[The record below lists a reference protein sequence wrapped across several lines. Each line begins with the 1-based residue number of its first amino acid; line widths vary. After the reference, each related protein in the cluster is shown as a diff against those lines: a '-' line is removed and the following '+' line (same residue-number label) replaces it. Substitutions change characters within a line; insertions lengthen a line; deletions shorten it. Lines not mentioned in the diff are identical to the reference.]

1 MSMDRIKLSQVLSDF
16 KITLDSD
23 DYISNVSDI
32 QLRNFA
38 LRGIREFGFD
48 ISKVIKSL
56 KLTVNKDNN
65 TVELPQD
72 FVGLNKV
79 GIVGSDGF
87 LYAFNR
93 NNNINFSQKIK
104 YTTTTN
110 EDSDEIQ
117 TTTSNDF
124 NAGPLNIEGNS
135 VNDTEDS
142 KTPTDPNTNN
152 VNDFYEFV
160 FENYIYEGGLGRLY
174 GIGGAHGR
182 GEYRLNLDE
191 QRIELDTSE
200 SINEVVIE
208 YVADQAR
215 TSDPYIHV
223 YLEEALRSYIYYKLV
238 EKKATVPANEK
249 ARARQEYYNER
260 RKANARMNSFSKEEA
275 LKTIRKNF
283 KLTPKF

>member
-1 MSMDRIKLSQVLSDF
+1 MSMDRVKLSQVISDF
-16 KITLDSD
+16 KISLDSD

-32 QLRNFA
+32 KLRNVA

-48 ISKVIKSL
+48 ISKVVKSL
-56 KLTVNKDNN
+56 KLSINTSNN
-65 TVELPQD
+65 TVSLPDD

-79 GIVGSDGF
+79 GIVGSDG
-87 LYAFNR
+87 LIYAFNR
-93 NNNINFSQKIK
+93 NNNINYSRKVK
-104 YTTTTN
+104 LNDSNLTTTT
-110 EDSDEIQ
+110 
-117 TTTSNDF
+117 DF
-124 NAGPLNIEGNS
+124 NAGPLNINANS
-135 VNDTEDS
+135 IVDVEDD
-142 KTPTDPNTNN
+142 KTATDSNTNN

-174 GIGGAHGR
+174 GMGGAHGR
-182 GEYRLNLDE
+182 GEYRLNLDQ
-191 QRIELDTSE
+191 QRIEIDTSD
-200 SINEVVIE
+200 SISEVVIE

-223 YLEEALRSYIYYKLV
+223 YLEEALRSYIYYKLI
-238 EKKATVPANEK
+238 ERKSTVPANEK
-249 ARARQEYYNER
+249 ARARQEYYNEM

>member
-1 MSMDRIKLSQVLSDF
+1 MDRIKLSQVIGDF

-32 QLRNFA
+32 KLRNFA

-56 KLTVNKDNN
+56 KLTINKDNN
-65 TVELPQD
+65 TVALPDD
-72 FVGLNKV
+72 FVSLNKL
-79 GIVGSDGF
+79 GIVGSDGL

-93 NNNINFSQKIK
+93 NNNINFSRKVKI
-104 YTTTTN
+104 TT
-110 EDSDEIQ
+110 DSDGV
-117 TTTSNDF
+117 TSNTSNDF
-124 NAGPLNIEGNS
+124 NSGPLNIENNS
-135 VNDTEDS
+135 IVDTEED

-152 VNDFYEFV
+152 TNDFYEFV

-174 GIGGAHGR
+174 GMGGAHGR
-182 GEYRLNLDE
+182 GEYRLNLDQ
-191 QRIELDTSE
+191 QRIEIDTSE
-200 SINEVVIE
+200 SINEVVVE

-223 YLEEALRSYIYYKLV
+223 YLDEALRSYLYYKLI
-238 EKKATVPANEK
+238 ERKATVPANEK

-260 RKANARMNSFSKEEA
+260 RKANSRMNSFSKEEA